1 MSYLVNPTRPVGL
14 TIGNTDYIN
23 NLVSFQCS
31 DTSSYRNGLI
41 TTTGT
46 IILGTRDGESFE
58 DYDRNDFKR
67 GQAVHLEITFPDGT
81 TATHPR
87 GRLHVISTSYNPE
100 SEQVSIEVACRL
112 ALLKLIDD
120 DDDIKQLL
128 DDQIE
133 IPLDPAQQEYESLSS
148 SIAAATKIAWVDS
161 TGTIQKENYFGN
173 DNFGEY
179 EPGSFVSVRG
189 VTALEVQPL
198 AATAAIPDEIELS
211 YSYPAD
217 QAASDQQ
224 GRVDTVT
231 TTSKYFLNYPALNF
245 TRKPPPG
252 GLAGSVSL
260 KVPPTTIPAQKTVTS
275 SCGNSPSRPS
285 YSPQTTVGGGSIGG
299 SFNISVPASCSA
311 GYTTEEESIYIAAQR
326 VEVRQTFY
334 DGPAAQVGSTTS
346 EITGPAL
353 EANSQYFADKY
364 AYCVGTY
371 ANACLPNGACPLEGT
386 QSIRLG
392 RQITTYE
399 YGTGN
404 EVVKTVTSTYRPIIS
419 AAQPSD
425 WRSGINRGIPQ
436 DFNGSLSLTSEYLHQ
451 VVITTYQRSNNENI
465 QHTITYTST
474 ATKGGGI
481 GANINAYAGVKTEQI
496 RHSTSTVTQDIR
508 PDSVNAATTQVET
521 DVTRVQMHGK
531 VGGYTIDEAGPY
543 IVKESVPVPLLLN
556 SSDQV
561 DDAVNAYGDYLA
573 RFIEGDAR
581 GLVIGE
587 SLRKSIATN
596 WKPNMPFRYYDPKT
610 GKFMAFRADAC
621 SWGVSVTGCV
631 VAINGIWV
639 ADLLGS
645 VSIPDNLY
653 GNATP
658 DMSGASDPT
667 PPVNGGPIV
676 EIDPGVDD
684 EIVTGKRFN
693 FFVRVRWKVGATC
706 TPSGFNGIRPI
717 LIGRSDVNIH
727 YTFIAFCTG
736 MISSPGGLVTLN
748 NDGSLPL
755 ESNGN
760 PIVDEQNIVTADLFE
775 TP

>member
-404 EVVKTVTSTYRPIIS
+404 EVVKTITSTYRPIIS

-425 WRSGINRGIPQ
+425 WHSG
-436 DFNGSLSLTSEYLHQ
+436 
-451 VVITTYQRSNNENI
+451 
-465 QHTITYTST
+465 
-474 ATKGGGI
+474 K
-481 GANINAYAGVKTEQI
+481 
-496 RHSTSTVTQDIR
+496 
-508 PDSVNAATTQVET
+508 
-521 DVTRVQMHGK
+521 
-531 VGGYTIDEAGPY
+531 
-543 IVKESVPVPLLLN
+543 
-556 SSDQV
+556 
-561 DDAVNAYGDYLA
+561 
-573 RFIEGDAR
+573 
-581 GLVIGE
+581 
-587 SLRKSIATN
+587 
-596 WKPNMPFRYYDPKT
+596 
-610 GKFMAFRADAC
+610 
-621 SWGVSVTGCV
+621 
-631 VAINGIWV
+631 
-639 ADLLGS
+639 
-645 VSIPDNLY
+645 
-653 GNATP
+653 
-658 DMSGASDPT
+658 
-667 PPVNGGPIV
+667 
-676 EIDPGVDD
+676 
-684 EIVTGKRFN
+684 
-693 FFVRVRWKVGATC
+693 
-706 TPSGFNGIRPI
+706 
-717 LIGRSDVNIH
+717 IGRAHV
-727 YTFIAFCTG
+727 
-736 MISSPGGLVTLN
+736 
-748 NDGSLPL
+748 
-755 ESNGN
+755 
-760 PIVDEQNIVTADLFE
+760 
-775 TP
+775 